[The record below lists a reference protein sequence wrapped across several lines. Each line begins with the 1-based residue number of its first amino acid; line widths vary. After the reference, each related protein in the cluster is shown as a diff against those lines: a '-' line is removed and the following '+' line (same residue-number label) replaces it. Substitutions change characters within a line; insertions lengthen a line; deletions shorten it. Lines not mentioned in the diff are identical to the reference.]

1 MSVTVVD
8 AGKVS
13 EYKLEITHLVT
24 VGCSWTYCQG
34 LENIT
39 RDGWPA
45 LVAKDLNI
53 PVVNLGTPG
62 IGNDNIHR
70 RTYEY
75 FYQNLPTKSN
85 PLFIIAWTQPWRREA
100 WFEAHGTSP
109 VRAEFNEYGIINMP
123 KDTPQNHYEHALLE
137 NWDEEDF
144 HRKTLLYKL
153 SLINLFR
160 ANNIPYL
167 MTDFSSHYPPPKQ
180 VQEKIKKHYSVL
192 WETMMNDSQKIKE
205 FHQLTK
211 RIPKTPCMHENEEGN
226 RVVADYAISEIRN
239 RFGSYKFVNNKEYL
253 KLSEFIKGQKYSG
266 IFPEWCEIE

>member
-100 WFEAHGTSP
+100 WFEAHGTAP
-109 VRAEFNEYGIINMP
+109 VRKFFNEYGIINMP
-123 KDTPQNHYEHALLE
+123 EDKPQNHYEHALLE
-137 NWDEEDF
+137 NWSEEDF

-160 ANNIPYL
+160 ANNVPYL

-205 FHQLTK
+205 FHELTTG
-211 RIPKTPCMHENEEGN
+211 IPKTPCLHENEEGN
-226 RVVADYAISEIRN
+226 RIVADYATSEIRN
-239 RFGSYKFVNNKEYL
+239 RFDDYKFVNNKEYL